1 MLEEHNDRPLLA
13 INLLVLHKD
22 DHSFGIH
29 GLACESDNYV
39 VWDMK
44 QYFKAVKIT
53 SEKLQVTKPPQ
64 KTLHH
69 TVDVLLEAL
78 DLVSLVV
85 GLEVGD
91 HPLHVVLQVVHVVG
105 LLPEPGLH
113 QPVVEDE
120 VHARLGGL
128 LRALGSLLSAGVGAD
143 VKIITNFTGD
153 VLENS

>member
-29 GLACESDNYV
+29 GLVCESDDNFRIGNN
-39 VWDMK
+39 
-44 QYFKAVKIT
+44 FKAVKIT

-69 TVDVLLEAL
+69 TVDILLEAL

-91 HPLHVVLQVVHVVG
+91 HPLHVILQVVHVVG

-113 QPVVEDE
+113 EPVVEDK
-120 VHARLGGL
+120 VHSGLGRL

-153 VLENS
+153 VLEKS

>member
-29 GLACESDNYV
+29 GLACESDN
-39 VWDMK
+39 
-44 QYFKAVKIT
+44 QFGIGNNFKAFKIT
-53 SEKLQVTKPPQ
+53 CEKLQVTKPPQ

-120 VHARLGGL
+120 VHSGLGGL
-128 LRALGSLLSAGVGAD
+128 LRALGSLLSAGVGSD

-153 VLENS
+153 VLEKS

>member
-29 GLACESDNYV
+29 GLACESDNNFGIGNN
-39 VWDMK
+39 
-44 QYFKAVKIT
+44 FKAVKIT

-64 KTLHH
+64 KSLHH

-113 QPVVEDE
+113 EPVVEDQ
-120 VHARLGGL
+120 VHSGLGRL

-143 VKIITNFTGD
+143 VEIITNFTGD

>member
-22 DHSFGIH
+22 DHTFGIH
-29 GLACESDNYV
+29 GLSCET
-39 VWDMK
+39 VWE
-44 QYFKAVKIT
+44 FGIGNNSKIVMIT
-53 SEKLQVTKPPQ
+53 CEKLQVTKPPQ

-113 QPVVEDE
+113 EPVVEDE
-120 VHARLGGL
+120 VHSGLGRL
-128 LRALGSLLSAGVGAD
+128 LRALGSLLSAGVCAD

-153 VLENS
+153 VLEKS

>member
-13 INLLVLHKD
+13 INLLVLDKD

-29 GLACESDNYV
+29 GLSCELDNNFGIGNN
-39 VWDMK
+39 
-44 QYFKAVKIT
+44 FKAFIIT

-113 QPVVEDE
+113 EPVVEDE
-120 VHARLGGL
+120 VHSGLGRL

-143 VKIITNFTGD
+143 VKIITNFSGD